1 MGNLQVGV
9 SVAWIPIISNF
20 NSSQLFVYIQV
31 SPTSPVTITQ
41 AISNFLSPQ
50 VTAIFLLGLLWPRTT
65 EPGPPQVHLTPRRLL
80 GPHGGLCPGHAEV
93 CLVDRS
99 ELVSLKK
106 VKILTTFTNHVTAL
120 IQDQYLELL

>member
-1 MGNLQVGV
+1 MVNLQVGV

-65 EPGPPQVHLTPRRLL
+65 EPGHPRSTPGPPYTQ
-80 GPHGGLCPGHAEV
+80 GPSGA
-93 CLVDRS
+93 S
-99 ELVSLKK
+99 WW
-106 VKILTTFTNHVTAL
+106 AL
-120 IQDQYLELL
+120 PWAC